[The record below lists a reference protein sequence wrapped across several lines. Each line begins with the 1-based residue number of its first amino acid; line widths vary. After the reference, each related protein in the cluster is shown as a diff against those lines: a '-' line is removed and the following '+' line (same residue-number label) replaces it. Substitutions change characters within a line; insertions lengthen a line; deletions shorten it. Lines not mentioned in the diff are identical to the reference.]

1 LVQAWHQ
8 QSSRNE
14 NHAATIGVPERPGSA
29 AEIIMLLL
37 ANGYSWAQIRA
48 MYPGLFS
55 HNPHPGS

>member
-1 LVQAWHQ
+1 VQAWHQ
-8 QSSRNE
+8 HSPRNE
-14 NHAATIGVPERPGSA
+14 NHVPAIGVPERPSGA